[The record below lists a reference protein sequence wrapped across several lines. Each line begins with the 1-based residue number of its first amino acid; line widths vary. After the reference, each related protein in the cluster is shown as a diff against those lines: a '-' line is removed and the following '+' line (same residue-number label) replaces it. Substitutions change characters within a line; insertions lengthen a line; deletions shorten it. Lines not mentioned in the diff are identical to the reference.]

1 MSKVKEKRTPKLISK
16 FKETKFAKKA
26 DKVWNSKV
34 LGNPWVRLGLLALL
48 LNFIN
53 ECLSRHSFIK
63 GLIYF
68 GSHPLAFLFNSF
80 MIFFTLS
87 IAMLFKKRVFVT
99 FFISALWFG
108 LGVTNFV
115 IRSSRKS
122 PFAASDFRN
131 LTEGLKVIQKYYTI
145 PQIVILCLVIAA
157 LVVCIIFIAI
167 RTPKVKQKIN
177 YLLSALVIAVSFG
190 MIMII
195 NYVSN
200 ATGLIPRQFGNLVRA
215 YDTYGFGYMFSCS
228 LFRNGV
234 SKPKDYSPGK
244 VNDVV
249 DSVDNNDKNN
259 NDNDKNDI
267 DKPNIIFLQ
276 LESFFDATNVK
287 GLEFSE
293 DPIPNIRKLYEK
305 FPGGYLSVPSFGAGT
320 ANTEFET
327 MTGMNL
333 DDFGPGEYPYKTVLQ
348 STACESICYYLS
360 NYGYT
365 TTALHDNTGGFYDRN
380 RVFSRLGFDSFVSI
394 EYIEKYEKNPI
405 GWVKDKCLT
414 DEIVGILDSTG
425 TPDYIYTISVQGH
438 GDYPENTDGLDLPI
452 KVTNNDVTGNPNGFE
467 YYVNQTHEMDAFVAE
482 LIDALSKRDEKT
494 ILVIYGD
501 HLPTFDI
508 TDDDLKNDDIYQTQ
522 YVIWNNYNLQ
532 IENKDLQAY
541 QLSAYLMKNLG
552 MKGGVISR
560 LHMSHFD
567 KEDKEDKE
575 DNEDNEEYLS
585 NLKLLE
591 YDILYGNCQA
601 YEGVNPYKITNM
613 KMGYKPIKVLNGE
626 NAYSHIVIRGRNFTE
641 FSQVEINGTVHKTIY
656 NGPDELL
663 VDGYTLKDGDQIAVL
678 QISNSNETLSR
689 TNIFTYKASD
699 KLSDNN

>member
-1 MSKVKEKRTPKLISK
+1 MSKVKEKRTSKLISK

-48 LNFIN
+48 LNFVN

-63 GLIYF
+63 GIIYF

-87 IAMLFKKRVFVT
+87 IAMLFKKRVFAT

-157 LVVCIIFIAI
+157 LVACIIFIAI

-259 NDNDKNDI
+259 NDNDKDDI

-380 RVFSRLGFDSFVSI
+380 KVFSRLGFDSFVSI

-438 GDYPENTDGLDLPI
+438 GDYPENTDGLDLPV

-567 KEDKEDKE
+567 KEDKED
-575 DNEDNEEYLS
+575 NEEYLS

-689 TNIFTYKASD
+689 TNIFTYKESD

>member
-1 MSKVKEKRTPKLISK
+1 MSKVKEKRTSKLISK

-63 GLIYF
+63 GIIYF

-87 IAMLFKKRVFVT
+87 IAMLFKKRVFAT

-157 LVVCIIFIAI
+157 LVACIIFIAI

-249 DSVDNNDKNN
+249 DSVENNDKNN

-438 GDYPENTDGLDLPI
+438 GDYPENTDGLDLPV

-508 TDDDLKNDDIYQTQ
+508 TDDDLKNGDIYQTQ

-567 KEDKEDKE
+567 KEDK
-575 DNEDNEEYLS
+575 EDNEEYLS

-689 TNIFTYKASD
+689 TNIFTYKESD

>member
-1 MSKVKEKRTPKLISK
+1 
-16 FKETKFAKKA
+16 
-26 DKVWNSKV
+26 
-34 LGNPWVRLGLLALL
+34 
-48 LNFIN
+48 
-53 ECLSRHSFIK
+53 
-63 GLIYF
+63 
-68 GSHPLAFLFNSF
+68 

-87 IAMLFKKRVFVT
+87 IAMLFKKRVFAT

-157 LVVCIIFIAI
+157 LVACIIFIAI

-249 DSVDNNDKNN
+249 DSVENNDKNN

-380 RVFSRLGFDSFVSI
+380 KVFSRLGFDSFVSI

-438 GDYPENTDGLDLPI
+438 GDYPDNTDGLDLPI

-494 ILVIYGD
+494 ILVFMET
-501 HLPTFDI
+501 TFQPLI
-508 TDDDLKNDDIYQTQ
+508 
-522 YVIWNNYNLQ
+522 
-532 IENKDLQAY
+532 
-541 QLSAYLMKNLG
+541 
-552 MKGGVISR
+552 
-560 LHMSHFD
+560 
-567 KEDKEDKE
+567 
-575 DNEDNEEYLS
+575 
-585 NLKLLE
+585 
-591 YDILYGNCQA
+591 
-601 YEGVNPYKITNM
+601 
-613 KMGYKPIKVLNGE
+613 
-626 NAYSHIVIRGRNFTE
+626 
-641 FSQVEINGTVHKTIY
+641 
-656 NGPDELL
+656 
-663 VDGYTLKDGDQIAVL
+663 
-678 QISNSNETLSR
+678 
-689 TNIFTYKASD
+689 
-699 KLSDNN
+699 

>member
-63 GLIYF
+63 GIIYF

-87 IAMLFKKRVFVT
+87 IAMLFKKRVFAT

-131 LTEGLKVIQKYYTI
+131 LTEGLKVIQIYYTI

-157 LVVCIIFIAI
+157 LVACIIFIAI

-249 DSVDNNDKNN
+249 DSVENNDKNN

-467 YYVNQTHEMDAFVAE
+467 YYVNQTYEMDAFVAE

-508 TDDDLKNDDIYQTQ
+508 TDDDLKNGDIYQTQ

-567 KEDKEDKE
+567 KEDK
-575 DNEDNEEYLS
+575 EDNEEYLS

-689 TNIFTYKASD
+689 TNIFTYKESD

>member
-1 MSKVKEKRTPKLISK
+1 MSKVKEKRTSKLISK

-48 LNFIN
+48 LNFVN

-63 GLIYF
+63 GIIYF

-87 IAMLFKKRVFVT
+87 IAMLFKKRVFAT

-157 LVVCIIFIAI
+157 LVACTIFIAI

-249 DSVDNNDKNN
+249 DSVENNDKNN

-482 LIDALSKRDEKT
+482 LIDALSKRNEKT

-508 TDDDLKNDDIYQTQ
+508 TDDDLKNGDIYQTQ

-567 KEDKEDKE
+567 KEDK
-575 DNEDNEEYLS
+575 EDNEEYLS

-689 TNIFTYKASD
+689 TNIFTYKESD

>member
-87 IAMLFKKRVFVT
+87 IAMLFKKRVFAT
-99 FFISALWFG
+99 FFISAVWFG

-131 LTEGLKVIQKYYTI
+131 ITEGLKIVRKYYTI
-145 PQIVILCLVIAA
+145 PQIVVLCLVIAA
-157 LVVCIIFIAI
+157 LVACIIFIAI

-234 SKPKDYSPGK
+234 SKPKGYSPGK
-244 VNDVV
+244 VDDVV
-249 DSVDNNDKNN
+249 DSVDNDDKNN
-259 NDNDKNDI
+259 NDNDKDDI

-293 DPIPNIRKLYEK
+293 DPIPNIRKLYEE

-360 NYGYT
+360 DYGYT

-380 RVFSRLGFDSFVSI
+380 KVFSRLGFDSFVSI

-508 TDDDLKNDDIYQTQ
+508 TDDDLKNGDIYQTQ

-567 KEDKEDKE
+567 KEDK
-575 DNEDNEEYLS
+575 EDNEEYLS

-689 TNIFTYKASD
+689 TNIFTYKSSD
-699 KLSDNN
+699 KSSDNN

>member
-1 MSKVKEKRTPKLISK
+1 MSKIKEKKTPKLICK
-16 FKETKFAKKA
+16 FKETKFAKKV
-26 DKVWNSKV
+26 DKVWNSKF

-48 LNFIN
+48 LNLTN
-53 ECLSRHSFIK
+53 ECLSRRSFLK
-63 GLIYF
+63 GIVYL

-87 IAMLFKKRVFVT
+87 IAMLFKKRIFVT
-99 FFISALWFG
+99 FFISAVWLG

-115 IRSSRKS
+115 IRGSRKS

-131 LTEGLKVIQKYYTI
+131 ITEGLRIIKKYYTV
-145 PQIVILCLVIAA
+145 PQIVGLCLVVAA
-157 LVVCIIFIAI
+157 LVACIVYIAI

-177 YLLSALVIAVSFG
+177 YLVSTLVIAVSFG

-234 SKPKDYSPGK
+234 SKPKDYSPDK
-244 VNDVV
+244 VDDVV
-249 DSVDNNDKNN
+249 DSVDNDNKDDDNKDK
-259 NDNDKNDI
+259 DDI

-293 DPIPNIRKLYEK
+293 DPIPNMRKLYEEY
-305 FPGGYLSVPSFGAGT
+305 PSGYLSVPSFGAGT

-360 NYGYT
+360 GYGYT

-380 RVFSRLGFDSFVSI
+380 KVFSRLGFDSFVSI
-394 EYIEKYEKNPI
+394 EYIEKYEMNPI

-414 DEIVGILDSTG
+414 DEIVGILDSTD

-438 GDYPENTDGLDLPI
+438 GDYPEDTDGMDLPI

-508 TDDDLKNDDIYQTQ
+508 TDDDLKNGDIYQTQ
-522 YVIWNNYNLQ
+522 YVIWNNYDLK
-532 IENKDLQAY
+532 IENKDVQAY
-541 QLSAYLMKNLG
+541 QLSAYLMENLG
-552 MKGGVISR
+552 MKGGVISK
-560 LHMSHFD
+560 LHMAYLD
-567 KEDKEDKE
+567 KEDD
-575 DNEDNEEYLS
+575 EEYLS

-601 YEGVNPYKITNM
+601 YDGVNPYKITNM
-613 KMGYKPIKVLNGE
+613 KMGYKPIKVLNAE

-663 VDGYTLKDGDQIAVL
+663 VDGYTLKDGDQISVL
-678 QISNSNETLSR
+678 QISNSDETLSR
-689 TNIFTYKASD
+689 TNIFTYQST
-699 KLSDNN
+699 DND

>member
-1 MSKVKEKRTPKLISK
+1 MSKVKEKRTSKLISK

-63 GLIYF
+63 GIIYF

-87 IAMLFKKRVFVT
+87 IAMLFKKRVFAT

-157 LVVCIIFIAI
+157 LVACIIFIAI

-259 NDNDKNDI
+259 NDNDKDDI

-567 KEDKEDKE
+567 KEDKED
-575 DNEDNEEYLS
+575 NEEYLS

-689 TNIFTYKASD
+689 TNIFTYKESD

>member
-1 MSKVKEKRTPKLISK
+1 MSKVKEKRTSKLISK

-63 GLIYF
+63 GIIYF

-87 IAMLFKKRVFVT
+87 IAMLFKKRVFAT

-157 LVVCIIFIAI
+157 LVACIIFIAI

-567 KEDKEDKE
+567 KEDKED
-575 DNEDNEEYLS
+575 NEEYLS

-689 TNIFTYKASD
+689 TNIFTYKESD

>member
-157 LVVCIIFIAI
+157 LVACIIFIAI

-567 KEDKEDKE
+567 KEDKED
-575 DNEDNEEYLS
+575 NEEYLS

>member
-1 MSKVKEKRTPKLISK
+1 MSKVKEKRTSKLISK

-63 GLIYF
+63 GIIYF

-87 IAMLFKKRVFVT
+87 IAMLFKKRVFAT

-145 PQIVILCLVIAA
+145 PQIVILCLVIVA
-157 LVVCIIFIAI
+157 LVACIIFIAI

-249 DSVDNNDKNN
+249 DSVENNDKNN

-380 RVFSRLGFDSFVSI
+380 KVFSRLGFDSFVSI

-508 TDDDLKNDDIYQTQ
+508 TDDDLKNGDIYQTQ

-560 LHMSHFD
+560 LHMSHFG
-567 KEDKEDKE
+567 KEDK
-575 DNEDNEEYLS
+575 EDNEEYLS

>member
-63 GLIYF
+63 GIIYF

-87 IAMLFKKRVFVT
+87 IAMLFKKRVFAT

-131 LTEGLKVIQKYYTI
+131 LTEGLKVIQKYYTV

-157 LVVCIIFIAI
+157 LVACIIFIAI

-259 NDNDKNDI
+259 NDNDKDDI

-293 DPIPNIRKLYEK
+293 DPIPNMRKLYEK

-365 TTALHDNTGGFYDRN
+365 ATALHDNTGGFYDRN
-380 RVFSRLGFDSFVSI
+380 RVFSRLGFNSFVSI
-394 EYIEKYEKNPI
+394 EYIEKYEMNPI

-414 DEIVGILDSTG
+414 DEIVGILDSTS

-438 GDYPENTDGLDLPI
+438 GDYPENTDGLDLPV
-452 KVTNNDVTGNPNGFE
+452 KVTKNNVTGNPNGFE

-482 LIDALSKRDEKT
+482 LIDALSKRNEKT

-508 TDDDLKNDDIYQTQ
+508 TDDDLKNGDIYQTQ
-522 YVIWNNYNLQ
+522 YVVWNNYNLQ

-552 MKGGVISR
+552 MKGGVISK

-567 KEDKEDKE
+567 KEDKEDK
-575 DNEDNEEYLS
+575 EEYLS

-678 QISNSNETLSR
+678 QISNSDETLSR
-689 TNIFTYKASD
+689 TNIFTYKESD

>member
-63 GLIYF
+63 GIIYF

-87 IAMLFKKRVFVT
+87 IAMLFKKRVFAT

-145 PQIVILCLVIAA
+145 PQIVILCLVIVA
-157 LVVCIIFIAI
+157 LVACIIFIAI

-508 TDDDLKNDDIYQTQ
+508 TDDDLKNGDIYQTQ

-567 KEDKEDKE
+567 KEDK
-575 DNEDNEEYLS
+575 EDNEEYLS

-699 KLSDNN
+699 ELSDNN

>member
-87 IAMLFKKRVFVT
+87 IAMLFKKRVFAT
-99 FFISALWFG
+99 FFISAVWFG

-131 LTEGLKVIQKYYTI
+131 ITEGLKIVRKYYTI
-145 PQIVILCLVIAA
+145 PQIVVLCLVIAA
-157 LVVCIIFIAI
+157 LVACIIFIAI

-234 SKPKDYSPGK
+234 SKPKGYSPGK
-244 VNDVV
+244 VDDVV
-249 DSVDNNDKNN
+249 DSVDNDDKNN
-259 NDNDKNDI
+259 NDNI

-293 DPIPNIRKLYEK
+293 DPIPNIRKLYEE

-360 NYGYT
+360 DYGYT

-380 RVFSRLGFDSFVSI
+380 KVFSRLGFDSFVSI

-508 TDDDLKNDDIYQTQ
+508 TDDDLKNGDIYQTQ

-567 KEDKEDKE
+567 KEDK
-575 DNEDNEEYLS
+575 EDNEEYLS

-689 TNIFTYKASD
+689 TNIFTYKESD

>member
-63 GLIYF
+63 GIIYF

-87 IAMLFKKRVFVT
+87 IAMLFKKRVFAT

-157 LVVCIIFIAI
+157 LVACIIFIAI

-249 DSVDNNDKNN
+249 DSVENNDKNN

-508 TDDDLKNDDIYQTQ
+508 TDDDLKNGDIYQTQ

-567 KEDKEDKE
+567 KEDK
-575 DNEDNEEYLS
+575 EDNEEYLS

-689 TNIFTYKASD
+689 TNIFTYKESD
-699 KLSDNN
+699 KLSYNN

>member
-1 MSKVKEKRTPKLISK
+1 MSKVKEKRTSKLISK

-48 LNFIN
+48 LNFVN

-63 GLIYF
+63 GIIYF

-87 IAMLFKKRVFVT
+87 IAMLFKKRVFAT

-157 LVVCIIFIAI
+157 LVACIIFIAI

-249 DSVDNNDKNN
+249 DSVENNDKNN

-508 TDDDLKNDDIYQTQ
+508 TDDDLKNGDIYQTQ

-560 LHMSHFD
+560 LHMSHF
-567 KEDKEDKE
+567 DKE

-689 TNIFTYKASD
+689 TNIFTYKESD

>member
-63 GLIYF
+63 GIIYF

-87 IAMLFKKRVFVT
+87 IAMLFKKRVFAT

-145 PQIVILCLVIAA
+145 PQIVILCLVIVA
-157 LVVCIIFIAI
+157 LVACIIFIAI

-249 DSVDNNDKNN
+249 DSVENNDKNN

-305 FPGGYLSVPSFGAGT
+305 FPSGYLSVPSFGAGT

-380 RVFSRLGFDSFVSI
+380 KVFSRLGFDSFVSI

-438 GDYPENTDGLDLPI
+438 GDYPENTDGLDLPV

-508 TDDDLKNDDIYQTQ
+508 TDDDLKNGDIYQTQ

-552 MKGGVISR
+552 IKGGVISR
-560 LHMSHFD
+560 LHMSHFG
-567 KEDKEDKE
+567 KEDK
-575 DNEDNEEYLS
+575 EDNEEYLS

>member
-1 MSKVKEKRTPKLISK
+1 MSKVKEKRTSKLISK

-48 LNFIN
+48 LNFVN

-63 GLIYF
+63 GIIYF

-87 IAMLFKKRVFVT
+87 IAMLFKKRVFAT

-157 LVVCIIFIAI
+157 LVACIIFIAI

-249 DSVDNNDKNN
+249 DSVENNDKNN

-482 LIDALSKRDEKT
+482 LIDALSKRNEKT

-508 TDDDLKNDDIYQTQ
+508 TDDDLKNGDIYQTQ

-567 KEDKEDKE
+567 KEDK
-575 DNEDNEEYLS
+575 EDNEEYLS

-689 TNIFTYKASD
+689 TNIFTYKESD

>member
-63 GLIYF
+63 GIIYF

-87 IAMLFKKRVFVT
+87 IAMLFKKRVFAT

-157 LVVCIIFIAI
+157 LVACIIFIAI

-365 TTALHDNTGGFYDRN
+365 ATALHDNTGGFYDRN

-508 TDDDLKNDDIYQTQ
+508 TDDDLKNGDIYQTQ

-567 KEDKEDKE
+567 KEDK
-575 DNEDNEEYLS
+575 EDNEEYLS

-689 TNIFTYKASD
+689 TNIFTYKESD

>member
-63 GLIYF
+63 GIIYF

-87 IAMLFKKRVFVT
+87 IAMLFKKRVFAT

-157 LVVCIIFIAI
+157 LVACIIFIAI

-249 DSVDNNDKNN
+249 DSVENNDKNN

-380 RVFSRLGFDSFVSI
+380 KVFSRLGFDSFVSI

-508 TDDDLKNDDIYQTQ
+508 TDDDLKNGDIYQTQ

-567 KEDKEDKE
+567 K
-575 DNEDNEEYLS
+575 EDNEEYLS

-689 TNIFTYKASD
+689 TNIFTYKESD

>member
-48 LNFIN
+48 LNFVN

-63 GLIYF
+63 GIIYF

-87 IAMLFKKRVFVT
+87 IAMLFKKRVFAT
-99 FFISALWFG
+99 FFISAVWFG

-131 LTEGLKVIQKYYTI
+131 LTEGLKVIQKYYTV

-157 LVVCIIFIAI
+157 LVACIIFIAI

-259 NDNDKNDI
+259 NDNDKDDI

-293 DPIPNIRKLYEK
+293 DPIPNMRKLYEK

-365 TTALHDNTGGFYDRN
+365 ATALHDNTGGFYDRN
-380 RVFSRLGFDSFVSI
+380 RVFSRLGFNSFVSI
-394 EYIEKYEKNPI
+394 EYIEKYEMNPI

-414 DEIVGILDSTG
+414 DEIVGILDSTS

-438 GDYPENTDGLDLPI
+438 GDYPENTDGLDLPV
-452 KVTNNDVTGNPNGFE
+452 KVTNNNVTGNPNGFE

-482 LIDALSKRDEKT
+482 LIDALSKRNEKT

-508 TDDDLKNDDIYQTQ
+508 TDDDLKNGDIYQTQ
-522 YVIWNNYNLQ
+522 YVVWNNYNLQ

-552 MKGGVISR
+552 MKGGVISK

-567 KEDKEDKE
+567 KEDKEDK
-575 DNEDNEEYLS
+575 EEYLS

-626 NAYSHIVIRGRNFTE
+626 NAYANSVNAFPTSSNLAEIT
-641 FSQVEINGTVHKTIY
+641 FSSVGIF
-656 NGPDELL
+656 
-663 VDGYTLKDGDQIAVL
+663 
-678 QISNSNETLSR
+678 LS
-689 TNIFTYKASD
+689 I
-699 KLSDNN
+699 

>member
-48 LNFIN
+48 LNFVN

-63 GLIYF
+63 GIIYF

-87 IAMLFKKRVFVT
+87 IAMLFKKRVFAT
-99 FFISALWFG
+99 FFISAVWFG

-131 LTEGLKVIQKYYTI
+131 LTEGLKVIQKYYTV

-157 LVVCIIFIAI
+157 LVACIIFIAI

-259 NDNDKNDI
+259 NDNDKDDI

-293 DPIPNIRKLYEK
+293 DPIPNMRKLYEK

-365 TTALHDNTGGFYDRN
+365 ATALHDNTGGFYDRN
-380 RVFSRLGFDSFVSI
+380 RVFSRLGFNSFVSI
-394 EYIEKYEKNPI
+394 EYIEKYEMNPI

-414 DEIVGILDSTG
+414 DEIVGILDSTS

-438 GDYPENTDGLDLPI
+438 GDYPENTDGLDLPV
-452 KVTNNDVTGNPNGFE
+452 KVTNNNVTGNPNGFE

-482 LIDALSKRDEKT
+482 LIDALSKRNEKT

-508 TDDDLKNDDIYQTQ
+508 TDDDLKNGDIYQTQ
-522 YVIWNNYNLQ
+522 YVVWNNYNLQ

-552 MKGGVISR
+552 MKGGVISK

-567 KEDKEDKE
+567 KEDKEDK
-575 DNEDNEEYLS
+575 EEYLS

-641 FSQVEINGTVHKTIY
+641 FSQVEINGSVHKTIY

-689 TNIFTYKASD
+689 TNIFTYKESD

>member
-63 GLIYF
+63 GIIYF

-87 IAMLFKKRVFVT
+87 IAMLFKKRVFAT

-157 LVVCIIFIAI
+157 LVACIIFIAI

-508 TDDDLKNDDIYQTQ
+508 TDDDLKNGDIYQTQ

-567 KEDKEDKE
+567 KEDK
-575 DNEDNEEYLS
+575 EDNEEYLS

-699 KLSDNN
+699 ELSDNN

>member
-63 GLIYF
+63 GIIYF

-99 FFISALWFG
+99 FFISAVWFG

-131 LTEGLKVIQKYYTI
+131 LTEGLKVIQKYYTV

-157 LVVCIIFIAI
+157 LVACIIFIAI

-259 NDNDKNDI
+259 NDNDKDDI

-293 DPIPNIRKLYEK
+293 DPIPNMRKLYEK

-365 TTALHDNTGGFYDRN
+365 ATALHDNTGGFYDRN
-380 RVFSRLGFDSFVSI
+380 RVFSRLGFNSFVSI
-394 EYIEKYEKNPI
+394 EYIEKYEMNPI

-414 DEIVGILDSTG
+414 DEIVGILDSTS

-438 GDYPENTDGLDLPI
+438 GDYPENTDGLDLPV
-452 KVTNNDVTGNPNGFE
+452 KVTNNNVTGNPNGFE

-482 LIDALSKRDEKT
+482 LIDALSKRNEKT

-508 TDDDLKNDDIYQTQ
+508 TDDDLKNGDIYQTQ
-522 YVIWNNYNLQ
+522 YVVWNNYNLQ

-552 MKGGVISR
+552 MKGGVISK

-567 KEDKEDKE
+567 KEDKEDK
-575 DNEDNEEYLS
+575 EEYLS

-678 QISNSNETLSR
+678 QISNSDETLSR
-689 TNIFTYKASD
+689 TNIFTYKESD

>member
-1 MSKVKEKRTPKLISK
+1 MSKIKEKKTPKLICK
-16 FKETKFAKKA
+16 FKETKFAKKV
-26 DKVWNSKV
+26 DKVWNSKF

-48 LNFIN
+48 LNLTN
-53 ECLSRHSFIK
+53 ECLSRRSFLK
-63 GLIYF
+63 GIVYL

-87 IAMLFKKRVFVT
+87 IAMLFKKRIFVT
-99 FFISALWFG
+99 FLISAVWLG

-115 IRSSRKS
+115 IRGSRKS

-131 LTEGLKVIQKYYTI
+131 ITEGLRIIKKYYTV
-145 PQIVILCLVIAA
+145 PQIVGLCLVVAA
-157 LVVCIIFIAI
+157 LVACIVYIAI

-177 YLLSALVIAVSFG
+177 YLVSTLVIAVSFG

-234 SKPKDYSPGK
+234 SKPKDYSTDK
-244 VNDVV
+244 VDDVV
-249 DSVDNNDKNN
+249 DSVDNDNKDDDNKDK
-259 NDNDKNDI
+259 DDI

-293 DPIPNIRKLYEK
+293 DPIPNMRKLYEEY
-305 FPGGYLSVPSFGAGT
+305 PSGYLSVPSFGAGT

-360 NYGYT
+360 GYGYT

-380 RVFSRLGFDSFVSI
+380 KVFSRLGFDSFVSI
-394 EYIEKYEKNPI
+394 EYIEKYEMNPI

-414 DEIVGILDSTG
+414 DEIVGILDSTD

-438 GDYPENTDGLDLPI
+438 GDYPEDTDGMDLPI

-508 TDDDLKNDDIYQTQ
+508 TDDDLKNGDIYQTQ
-522 YVIWNNYNLQ
+522 YVIWNNYDLK
-532 IENKDLQAY
+532 IENKDVQAY
-541 QLSAYLMKNLG
+541 QLSAYLMENLG
-552 MKGGVISR
+552 MKGGVISK
-560 LHMSHFD
+560 LHMAYLD
-567 KEDKEDKE
+567 KEDD
-575 DNEDNEEYLS
+575 EEYLS

-601 YEGVNPYKITNM
+601 YDGVNPYKITNM
-613 KMGYKPIKVLNGE
+613 KMGYKPIKVLNAE

-663 VDGYTLKDGDQIAVL
+663 VDGYTLKDGDQISVL
-678 QISNSNETLSR
+678 QISNSDETLSR
-689 TNIFTYKASD
+689 TNIFTYQST
-699 KLSDNN
+699 DND

>member
-63 GLIYF
+63 GIIYF

-87 IAMLFKKRVFVT
+87 IAMLFKKRVFAT

-157 LVVCIIFIAI
+157 LVACIIFIAI

-259 NDNDKNDI
+259 NDNDKDDI

-365 TTALHDNTGGFYDRN
+365 ATALHDNTGGFYDRN
-380 RVFSRLGFDSFVSI
+380 RVFSRLGFNSFVSI
-394 EYIEKYEKNPI
+394 EYIEKYEMNPI

-414 DEIVGILDSTG
+414 DEIVGILDSTS

-438 GDYPENTDGLDLPI
+438 GDYPENTDGLDLPV
-452 KVTNNDVTGNPNGFE
+452 KVTNNNVTGNPNGFE

-482 LIDALSKRDEKT
+482 LIDALSKRNEKT

-508 TDDDLKNDDIYQTQ
+508 TDDDLKNGDIYQTQ
-522 YVIWNNYNLQ
+522 YVVWNNYNLQ

-552 MKGGVISR
+552 MKGGVISK

-567 KEDKEDKE
+567 KEDKEDK
-575 DNEDNEEYLS
+575 EEYLS

-678 QISNSNETLSR
+678 QISNSDETLSR
-689 TNIFTYKASD
+689 TNIFTYKESD

>member
-63 GLIYF
+63 GIIYF

-87 IAMLFKKRVFVT
+87 IAMLFKKRVFAT

-157 LVVCIIFIAI
+157 LVACIIFIAI

-259 NDNDKNDI
+259 NDNDKDDI

-293 DPIPNIRKLYEK
+293 DPIPNMRKLYEK

-365 TTALHDNTGGFYDRN
+365 ATALHDNTGGFYDRN
-380 RVFSRLGFDSFVSI
+380 RVFSRLGFNSFVSI
-394 EYIEKYEKNPI
+394 EYIEKYEMNPI

-414 DEIVGILDSTG
+414 DEIVGILDSTS

-438 GDYPENTDGLDLPI
+438 GDYPENTDGLDLPV
-452 KVTNNDVTGNPNGFE
+452 KVTNNNVTGNPNGFE

-482 LIDALSKRDEKT
+482 LIDALSKRNEKT

-508 TDDDLKNDDIYQTQ
+508 TDDDLKNGDIYQTQ
-522 YVIWNNYNLQ
+522 YVVWNNYNLQ

-552 MKGGVISR
+552 MKGGVISK

-567 KEDKEDKE
+567 KEDKEDK
-575 DNEDNEEYLS
+575 EEYLS

-641 FSQVEINGTVHKTIY
+641 FSQVEINGSVHKTIY

-689 TNIFTYKASD
+689 TNIFTYKESD

>member
-63 GLIYF
+63 GIIYF

-87 IAMLFKKRVFVT
+87 IAMLFKKRVFAT

-157 LVVCIIFIAI
+157 LVACIIFIAI

-249 DSVDNNDKNN
+249 DSVENNDKNN

-287 GLEFSE
+287 ELEFSE

-508 TDDDLKNDDIYQTQ
+508 TDDDLKNGDIYQTQ

-567 KEDKEDKE
+567 KEDK
-575 DNEDNEEYLS
+575 EDNEEYLS

-689 TNIFTYKASD
+689 TNIFTYKESD

>member
-1 MSKVKEKRTPKLISK
+1 MSKVKEKRTSKLISK

-48 LNFIN
+48 LNFVN

-63 GLIYF
+63 GIIYF

-87 IAMLFKKRVFVT
+87 IAMLFKKRVFAT

-157 LVVCIIFIAI
+157 LVACIIFIAI

-249 DSVDNNDKNN
+249 DSVENNDKNN

-508 TDDDLKNDDIYQTQ
+508 TDDDLKNGDIYQTQ

-567 KEDKEDKE
+567 KEDKED
-575 DNEDNEEYLS
+575 NEEYLS

-613 KMGYKPIKVLNGE
+613 KMGYIPIKVLNGE

-689 TNIFTYKASD
+689 TNIFTYKESD

>member
-48 LNFIN
+48 LNFVN

-63 GLIYF
+63 GIIYF

-87 IAMLFKKRVFVT
+87 IAMLFKKRVFAT
-99 FFISALWFG
+99 FFISAVWFG

-131 LTEGLKVIQKYYTI
+131 LTEGLKVIQKYYTV

-157 LVVCIIFIAI
+157 LVACIIFIAI

-293 DPIPNIRKLYEK
+293 DPIPNMRKLYEK

-365 TTALHDNTGGFYDRN
+365 ATALHDNTGGFYDRN
-380 RVFSRLGFDSFVSI
+380 RVFSRLGFNSFVSI
-394 EYIEKYEKNPI
+394 EYIEKYEMNPI

-438 GDYPENTDGLDLPI
+438 GDYPENTDGLDLPV
-452 KVTNNDVTGNPNGFE
+452 KVTNNNVTGNPNGFE

-482 LIDALSKRDEKT
+482 LIDALSKRNEKT

-508 TDDDLKNDDIYQTQ
+508 TDDDLKNGDIYQTQ
-522 YVIWNNYNLQ
+522 YVVWNNYNLQ

-552 MKGGVISR
+552 MKGGVISK

-567 KEDKEDKE
+567 KEDKEDK
-575 DNEDNEEYLS
+575 EEYLS

-678 QISNSNETLSR
+678 QISNSDETLSR
-689 TNIFTYKASD
+689 TNIFTYKESD

>member
-16 FKETKFAKKA
+16 YKETKFAKKA

-63 GLIYF
+63 GIIYF

-87 IAMLFKKRVFVT
+87 IAMLFKKRVFAT

-145 PQIVILCLVIAA
+145 PQIVILCLVIVA
-157 LVVCIIFIAI
+157 LVACIIFIAI

-508 TDDDLKNDDIYQTQ
+508 TDDDLKNGDIYQTQ

-567 KEDKEDKE
+567 KEDK
-575 DNEDNEEYLS
+575 EDNEEYLS

-689 TNIFTYKASD
+689 TNIFTYKESD

>member
-1 MSKVKEKRTPKLISK
+1 MSKVKEKRTSKLISK

-48 LNFIN
+48 LNFVN

-63 GLIYF
+63 GIIYF

-87 IAMLFKKRVFVT
+87 IAMLFKKRVFAT

-157 LVVCIIFIAI
+157 LVACIIFIAI

-249 DSVDNNDKNN
+249 DSVENNDKNN

-508 TDDDLKNDDIYQTQ
+508 TDDDLKNGDIYQTQ

-567 KEDKEDKE
+567 K
-575 DNEDNEEYLS
+575 EDNEEYLS

-699 KLSDNN
+699 ELSDNN

>member
-63 GLIYF
+63 GIIYF

-87 IAMLFKKRVFVT
+87 IAMLFKKRVFAT

-157 LVVCIIFIAI
+157 LVACIIFIAI

-249 DSVDNNDKNN
+249 DSVENNDKNN

-438 GDYPENTDGLDLPI
+438 GDYPENTDGLDLPV
-452 KVTNNDVTGNPNGFE
+452 KVTNNNVTGNPNGFE

-482 LIDALSKRDEKT
+482 LIDALSKRNEKT

-508 TDDDLKNDDIYQTQ
+508 TDDDLKNGDIYQTQ
-522 YVIWNNYNLQ
+522 YVVWNNYNLQ

-541 QLSAYLMKNLG
+541 QLSAYLMKNLS
-552 MKGGVISR
+552 MKGGVISK
-560 LHMSHFD
+560 LHMSYFD
-567 KEDKEDKE
+567 KEDKEDK
-575 DNEDNEEYLS
+575 EEYLS

-699 KLSDNN
+699 ELSDNN

>member
-48 LNFIN
+48 LNYIN

-63 GLIYF
+63 GIIYF

-87 IAMLFKKRVFVT
+87 IAMLFKKRVFAT

-157 LVVCIIFIAI
+157 LVACIIFIAI

-249 DSVDNNDKNN
+249 DSVENNDKNN

-438 GDYPENTDGLDLPI
+438 GDYPENTDGLDLPV
-452 KVTNNDVTGNPNGFE
+452 KVTNNNVTGNPNGFE

-482 LIDALSKRDEKT
+482 LIDALSKRNEKT

-508 TDDDLKNDDIYQTQ
+508 TDDDLKNGDIYQTQ
-522 YVIWNNYNLQ
+522 YVVWNNYNLQ

-552 MKGGVISR
+552 MKGGVISK
-560 LHMSHFD
+560 LHMSYFD
-567 KEDKEDKE
+567 KEDKEDK
-575 DNEDNEEYLS
+575 EEYLS

-699 KLSDNN
+699 ELSDNN

>member
-48 LNFIN
+48 LNFVN

-63 GLIYF
+63 GIIYF

-87 IAMLFKKRVFVT
+87 IAMLFKKRVFAT
-99 FFISALWFG
+99 FFISAVWFG

-131 LTEGLKVIQKYYTI
+131 LTEGLKVIQKYYTV

-157 LVVCIIFIAI
+157 LVACIIFIAI

-293 DPIPNIRKLYEK
+293 DPIPNMRKLYEK

-365 TTALHDNTGGFYDRN
+365 ATALHDNTGGFYDRN
-380 RVFSRLGFDSFVSI
+380 RVFSRLGFNSFVSI
-394 EYIEKYEKNPI
+394 EYIEKYEMNPI

-414 DEIVGILDSTG
+414 DEIVGILDSTS

-438 GDYPENTDGLDLPI
+438 GDYPENTDGLDLPV
-452 KVTNNDVTGNPNGFE
+452 KVTNNNVTGNPNGFE

-482 LIDALSKRDEKT
+482 LIDALSKRNEKT

-508 TDDDLKNDDIYQTQ
+508 TDDDLKNGDIYQTQ
-522 YVIWNNYNLQ
+522 YVVWNNYNLQ

-552 MKGGVISR
+552 MKGGVISK

-567 KEDKEDKE
+567 KEDKEDK
-575 DNEDNEEYLS
+575 EEYLS

-678 QISNSNETLSR
+678 QISNSDETLSR
-689 TNIFTYKASD
+689 TNIFTYKESD

>member
-63 GLIYF
+63 GIIYF

-87 IAMLFKKRVFVT
+87 IAMLFKKRVFAT

-157 LVVCIIFIAI
+157 LVACIIFIAI

-249 DSVDNNDKNN
+249 DSVENNDKNN

-567 KEDKEDKE
+567 KEDKED
-575 DNEDNEEYLS
+575 NEEYLS

-689 TNIFTYKASD
+689 TNIFTYKSSD
-699 KLSDNN
+699 KSSDNN

>member
-63 GLIYF
+63 GIIYF

-87 IAMLFKKRVFVT
+87 IAMLFKKRVFAT

-157 LVVCIIFIAI
+157 LVACIIFIAI

-249 DSVDNNDKNN
+249 DSVENNDKNN

-380 RVFSRLGFDSFVSI
+380 RVFSRLGFNSFVSI
-394 EYIEKYEKNPI
+394 EYIEKYEMNPI

-414 DEIVGILDSTG
+414 DEIVGILDSTS

-438 GDYPENTDGLDLPI
+438 GDYPENTDGLDLPV
-452 KVTNNDVTGNPNGFE
+452 KVTNNNVTGNPNGFE

-482 LIDALSKRDEKT
+482 LIDALSKRNEKT

-508 TDDDLKNDDIYQTQ
+508 TDDDLKNGDIYQTQ
-522 YVIWNNYNLQ
+522 YVVWNNYNLQ

-552 MKGGVISR
+552 MKGGVISK

-567 KEDKEDKE
+567 KEDKEDK
-575 DNEDNEEYLS
+575 EEYLS

-601 YEGVNPYKITNM
+601 YEGVNQYKITNM

-678 QISNSNETLSR
+678 QISNSDETLSR
-689 TNIFTYKASD
+689 TNIFTYKESD

>member
-1 MSKVKEKRTPKLISK
+1 M
-16 FKETKFAKKA
+16 
-26 DKVWNSKV
+26 
-34 LGNPWVRLGLLALL
+34 L
-48 LNFIN
+48 LNFVN

-63 GLIYF
+63 GIIYF

-87 IAMLFKKRVFVT
+87 IAMLFKKRVFAT
-99 FFISALWFG
+99 FFISAVWFG

-131 LTEGLKVIQKYYTI
+131 LTEGLKVIQKYYTV

-157 LVVCIIFIAI
+157 LVACIIFIAI

-293 DPIPNIRKLYEK
+293 DPIPNMRKLYEK

-365 TTALHDNTGGFYDRN
+365 ATALHDNTGGFYDRN
-380 RVFSRLGFDSFVSI
+380 RVFSRLGFNSFVSI
-394 EYIEKYEKNPI
+394 EYIE
-405 GWVKDKCLT
+405 
-414 DEIVGILDSTG
+414 
-425 TPDYIYTISVQGH
+425 
-438 GDYPENTDGLDLPI
+438 
-452 KVTNNDVTGNPNGFE
+452 
-467 YYVNQTHEMDAFVAE
+467 
-482 LIDALSKRDEKT
+482 
-494 ILVIYGD
+494 
-501 HLPTFDI
+501 
-508 TDDDLKNDDIYQTQ
+508 
-522 YVIWNNYNLQ
+522 
-532 IENKDLQAY
+532 
-541 QLSAYLMKNLG
+541 
-552 MKGGVISR
+552 
-560 LHMSHFD
+560 
-567 KEDKEDKE
+567 
-575 DNEDNEEYLS
+575 
-585 NLKLLE
+585 
-591 YDILYGNCQA
+591 
-601 YEGVNPYKITNM
+601 NM
-613 KMGYKPIKVLNGE
+613 
-626 NAYSHIVIRGRNFTE
+626 R
-641 FSQVEINGTVHKTIY
+641 
-656 NGPDELL
+656 
-663 VDGYTLKDGDQIAVL
+663 
-678 QISNSNETLSR
+678 
-689 TNIFTYKASD
+689 
-699 KLSDNN
+699 